1 MVTKLK
7 KNQIVTNIG
16 NSYYDK
22 NQNLKFL
29 PNLKTQIATKLKN
42 SKCDKS
48 QNIILWQNSNSNKT
62 QKF

>member
-48 QNIILWQNSNSNKT
+48 QNIIL
-62 QKF
+62 